1 MSKGVRL
8 TNGHATI
15 RVEIDD
21 DRLRDLWHSDLP
33 IMDVCWAL
41 NAFHTEVL
49 ARARKLG
56 LGKRAIM
63 PQVEEPPTPQE
74 IEERCAEIRRLRWT
88 DEEYYR
94 RASAGCR
101 WEPRTTTFSLP
112 NNRRV

>member
-1 MSKGVRL
+1 MSNGVRF

-15 RVEIDD
+15 RVHIDE

-41 NAFHTEVL
+41 GAYHSEVL

-56 LGKRAIM
+56 LGKRARI
-63 PQVEEPPTPQE
+63 PQAEEVPTEKE
-74 IEERCAEIRRLRWT
+74 IEERAAEIRRLRWT

-101 WEPRTTTFSLP
+101 WEPRTTTVSIP
-112 NNRRV
+112 TRRA